1 MRGRL
6 AKRRGFSRQAKRT
19 WLTISAEQALTLSI
33 PTMTALSS
41 FLSTKYWLPV
51 GMGVSADPKADLE
64 RADELASRAIALN
77 PNADHQHNMKSH
89 GPAEPGA
96 RYDESIAESERAL
109 ALNPSNVFAYMG
121 LGWACFYSGA
131 V

>member
-1 MRGRL
+1 
-6 AKRRGFSRQAKRT
+6 
-19 WLTISAEQALTLSI
+19 
-33 PTMTALSS
+33 
-41 FLSTKYWLPV
+41 
-51 GMGVSADPKADLE
+51 MGVSADPKADLE

-77 PNADHQHNMKSH
+77 PNADHQHNMK
-89 GPAEPGA
+89 AMVLLNQA

-121 LGWACFYSGA
+121 LGWACFYSLGA